1 MMNYDTIILEL
12 LGRIQK
18 LENDV
23 KLLQQTISIE
33 SDLDTAEIP
42 SKAKTTTKDIRIYI
56 ENQKSMAKSNG
67 QTELVLKANDIH
79 KNLQLRSRIP
89 MVCNAMRQCMA
100 DGDVVLHDTAS
111 GYSSTLEIRYYL
123 SNELL

>member
-1 MMNYDTIILEL
+1 MNYDTIIIEL

-18 LENDV
+18 LEDEV
-23 KLLQQTISIE
+23 KSLRQIVNSEADSATGG
-33 SDLDTAEIP
+33 IP
-42 SKAKTTTKDIRIYI
+42 SKVKTTTKDIRDYI
-56 ENQKSMAKSNG
+56 EDQKSVARTNG

-79 KNLQLRSRIP
+79 RNLQLRSRIP

-123 SNELL
+123 SNGL